1 MTGDRRAANC
11 VYFVVPQCGGK
22 ELLSRGGKELL
33 CRGGKELFSRG
44 GKELLG
50 WSTLHAVFTA
60 KVGELL
66 VTFGSYSLF
75 YFFVD

>member
-1 MTGDRRAANC
+1 MWRLCGGKELLSR
-11 VYFVVPQCGGK
+11 GGK

-75 YFFVD
+75 EFF